1 MLTEQAA
8 ASGYKYRQRCD
19 STGNATKS
27 KNHCT
32 NIKESLFKMSSQLE
46 GEILNVSDDESAP
59 PVGLSLE
66 VRSSVKRKH
75 GPTAIHPIW
84 SYFDDCDGGKSKK
97 CLICDNVIKG
107 QYTTNAEKHLL
118 AVHSDKKKEYEE
130 KRRNYETAKKSVD
143 SDSSQTKIGNFAR
156 NMT

>member
-1 MLTEQAA
+1 MSWAQGTIFVPTKELCSGRRIRLLTEQAA

-59 PVGLSLE
+59 AVGLE
-66 VRSSVKRKH
+66 
-75 GPTAIHPIW
+75 PT
-84 SYFDDCDGGKSKK
+84 D
-97 CLICDNVIKG
+97 
-107 QYTTNAEKHLL
+107 
-118 AVHSDKKKEYEE
+118 
-130 KRRNYETAKKSVD
+130 
-143 SDSSQTKIGNFAR
+143 
-156 NMT
+156 